1 VAIDPWQRDKAAHR
15 SGVVKMKALHSEGFC
30 FCIPYVVRIRPRR
43 YIRPPSIAGF
53 EMATWYAGC
62 HRTVVVLCVA
72 FSRFAKRP
80 FRFER
85 IVIHEDASPL
95 LRALPHSVGVLD
107 GEKICQYTHSRRDD
121 RGEAMQC
128 KEAFAA
134 TVYLR
139 PVSYGV
145 MPIALLPDAGP
156 LRRAV
161 RARKVRA
168 ARARG
173 ARNH

>member
-1 VAIDPWQRDKAAHR
+1 
-15 SGVVKMKALHSEGFC
+15 MKALHCEGFC
-30 FCIPYVVRIRPRR
+30 FCIPYVVRIHSRR
-43 YIRPPSIAGF
+43 LIPPGSIAGF
-53 EMATWYAGC
+53 EIDTWYAGC

-72 FSRFAKRP
+72 FSRFAKRL
-80 FRFER
+80 FLFEC
-85 IVIHEDASPL
+85 IVMHEDASPR
-95 LRALPHSVGVLD
+95 LRALPHSACVLD

-121 RGEAMQC
+121 RGEATQC

-134 TVYLR
+134 TVYRR

-156 LRRAV
+156 HRRAV
-161 RARKVRA
+161 RAQTVRA
-168 ARARG
+168 ARAKG